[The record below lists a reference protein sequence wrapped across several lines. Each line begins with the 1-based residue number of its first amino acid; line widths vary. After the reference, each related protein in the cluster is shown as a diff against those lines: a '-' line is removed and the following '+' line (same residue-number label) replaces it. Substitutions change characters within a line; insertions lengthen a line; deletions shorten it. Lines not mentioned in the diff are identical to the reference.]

1 MLHNKLFT
9 FASMNKKEE
18 IVSFL
23 GAAAFMVLFFL
34 VAVLFAGKVS
44 SSNRFLQQH
53 EQVAVSQVHSINVE
67 AILVSPSFWVHASFE
82 LVVRSATS
90 IIDNKFRCIAENRE
104 TAKRLFAIQRVG
116 MSAIP
121 LNRLRFYYHL
131 FSANSRELPALS

>member
-1 MLHNKLFT
+1 
-9 FASMNKKEE
+9 MNKKEE

-44 SSNRFLQQH
+44 SSYRFLQQH

-67 AILVSPSFWVHASFE
+67 AILVSPTPLAHASFE
-82 LVVRSATS
+82 LS
-90 IIDNKFRCIAENRE
+90 IKTPFSITDNKLKGIVENRE
-104 TAKRLFAIQRVG
+104 TAKRLFAIQQVE

-121 LNRLRFYYHL
+121 LEKLRFYYHL